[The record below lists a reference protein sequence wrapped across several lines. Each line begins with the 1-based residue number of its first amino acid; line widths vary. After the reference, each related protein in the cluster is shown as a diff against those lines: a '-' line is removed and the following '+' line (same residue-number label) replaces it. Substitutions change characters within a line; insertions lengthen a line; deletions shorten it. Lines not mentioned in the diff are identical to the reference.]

1 MQRLLCS
8 IATIK
13 QAEARKKVALNT
25 DYQFKNLKTFKKD
38 LVLNSSKKN
47 QFI

>member
-1 MQRLLCS
+1 MKLGYFMQRLLRS

-25 DYQFKNLKTFKKD
+25 DYQFKNLKTF
-38 LVLNSSKKN
+38 
-47 QFI
+47 